1 MIVITNNKKQET
13 IKNKKF
19 TPALSCIST
28 ADMGL
33 YLLQG

>member
-1 MIVITNNKKQET
+1 MIVKTNNKKQET

-19 TPALSCIST
+19 SPALSCIST

-33 YLLQG
+33 YILYG

>member
-1 MIVITNNKKQET
+1 MIVKTNNKKQET

-19 TPALSCIST
+19 SPALSCSST

-33 YLLQG
+33 YILYG